1 MGVDREDHERRG
13 IRSAGSAGGR
23 LPYRSLNAALR
34 ERFGGKVY
42 KLGLDIGC
50 TCPNRDGTC
59 GTGGCIFC
67 AGGGTEFAERG
78 LPAPG
83 GVPVPF
89 RDHASEP
96 EARIG
101 IDAMIDAA
109 KARVEKKMPARDR
122 GEDGSAEPGRG
133 RYVAY
138 FQSYTNTYG
147 DIARIGECF
156 RRAAARPDI
165 CALAV
170 ATRPDC
176 LGPEWIELLSEL
188 DRVKPVWVELGLQ
201 TIHER
206 TARLIRRG
214 YDLPVFE
221 DAFRR
226 LKEAGL
232 EVVVHVI
239 LGLPGEDEEDMRAT
253 VGYLAG
259 LGRGAGGAGIDG
271 IKLQLLHVL
280 AGTELARMYA
290 EDPGVIRGFT
300 PDEYADLVIDLV
312 EMLPPEVVIHRL
324 TGDGAK
330 KLLIAPQWSANKKAV
345 LNRLSERF
353 RERGAYQ
360 GRLFPGD

>member
-1 MGVDREDHERRG
+1 
-13 IRSAGSAGGR
+13 
-23 LPYRSLNAALR
+23 
-34 ERFGGKVY
+34 
-42 KLGLDIGC
+42 
-50 TCPNRDGTC
+50 
-59 GTGGCIFC
+59 
-67 AGGGTEFAERG
+67 
-78 LPAPG
+78 
-83 GVPVPF
+83 
-89 RDHASEP
+89 
-96 EARIG
+96 
-101 IDAMIDAA
+101 MIDAA

-360 GRLFPGD
+360 GRLFPG

>member
-1 MGVDREDHERRG
+1 MGADREDHERRG
-13 IRSAGSAGGR
+13 ICSAGSAGSR

-34 ERFGGKVY
+34 ERFGGKAY

-83 GVPVPF
+83 VRVPF
-89 RDHASEP
+89 RGHASEP
-96 EARIG
+96 EFRID

-109 KARVEKKMPARDR
+109 KARVEKKMPA
-122 GEDGSAEPGRG
+122 RG

-271 IKLQLLHVL
+271 IKLQLLHV
-280 AGTELARMYA
+280 
-290 EDPGVIRGFT
+290 
-300 PDEYADLVIDLV
+300 
-312 EMLPPEVVIHRL
+312 
-324 TGDGAK
+324 
-330 KLLIAPQWSANKKAV
+330 
-345 LNRLSERF
+345 
-353 RERGAYQ
+353 
-360 GRLFPGD
+360 